1 MIFYAAPQGRVG
13 APLTRTG
20 AVFADLLLCING
32 ELRLVTG
39 ETMGSLCTSKP
50 AKRSQCGDSHQEIV
64 FTLYPVLGRF
74 AEDL

>member
-1 MIFYAAPQGRVG
+1 MIFYAAPQGEG
-13 APLTRTG
+13 GSPLTRTG
-20 AVFADLLLCING
+20 AVFGNLFLYINV

-39 ETMGSLCTSKP
+39 ETMDRCERLKP
-50 AKRSQCGDSHQEIV
+50 AKRSQCGDFHQEIV